1 MRFTR
6 GFTLVEV
13 LVALA
18 IVAIIG
24 VMALE
29 GLSQAIQQQAIASA
43 RTERWREIQLAMR
56 VVMQDLAQSH
66 PRPTREELGET
77 FQPSLLANPTAQFPL
92 ELSRGGWSNPGGF
105 PRGTVLRVAYAWEND
120 ALLRFTW
127 PVADRTL
134 ATPPQRTELL
144 TGVTNLE
151 VRFRA
156 SSGEWVSEWPPP
168 ELRGA
173 LRFVSMPR
181 AVEFALELEDFGRV
195 WRLVETGN

>member
-1 MRFTR
+1 M
-6 GFTLVEV
+6 L

-29 GLSQAIQQQAIASA
+29 GLSQAIEQQSIARERA
-43 RTERWREIQLAMR
+43 ERWREIQLAMR
-56 VVMQDLAQSH
+56 IVMQDLAQLH
-66 PRPTREELGET
+66 PRPTREEAGDAFE
-77 FQPSLLANPTAQFPL
+77 PSLLASPTAQFPL

-105 PRGTVLRVAYAWEND
+105 ARGTVLRVAYGWEDD

-134 ATPPQRTELL
+134 ATPPRRTELL

-156 SSGEWVSEWPPP
+156 GSGEWFTEWPPA

-173 LRFVSMPR
+173 MRFVSAPR
-181 AVEFALELEDFGRV
+181 AIEFAVELEDFGRV
-195 WRLVETGN
+195 SRLVETSN